1 MKKESTWLDCA
12 VEIGCSLCIGYF
24 ISRVCRVAI
33 ARGESM
39 RPTIKNNQPIL
50 LDCRA
55 SRRKK
60 IERLDLVAFG
70 AHQKNQMK
78 FFLKRVI
85 ALPGDHLVIE
95 SGQVFVNGHL
105 LREAYLKEPMR
116 NHQKIDLIIEDGKLF
131 VMGDNRN
138 NSLDSRSSRL
148 GVIDIKKDVV
158 GVVVQFRR

>member
-1 MKKESTWLDCA
+1 M
-12 VEIGCSLCIGYF
+12 
-24 ISRVCRVAI
+24 
-33 ARGESM
+33 
-39 RPTIKNNQPIL
+39 
-50 LDCRA
+50 
-55 SRRKK
+55 
-60 IERLDLVAFG
+60 
-70 AHQKNQMK
+70 
-78 FFLKRVI
+78 I